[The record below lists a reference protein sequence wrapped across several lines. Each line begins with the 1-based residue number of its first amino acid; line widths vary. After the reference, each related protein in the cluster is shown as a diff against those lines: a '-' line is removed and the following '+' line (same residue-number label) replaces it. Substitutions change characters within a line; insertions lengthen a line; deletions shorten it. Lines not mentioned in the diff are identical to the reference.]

1 MRKKSGRKRCPVTS
15 KRGGGTEG
23 MPEHPPVSSIE
34 DSSGIEKMI
43 RDHERGY
50 IWLEQEWKKN
60 LGIST
65 AGIAVLFL
73 FLLPAGLSL
82 PYYSALFAGAVLAN
96 GIWCFLTYRRKYRDY
111 LEISDCLEELETG
124 SYRRQES
131 LETEKS
137 SQQAASET
145 EKSSQQ
151 AALKTGNSKRR
162 AGGNTLKTG
171 IRSQLQEQM
180 ERVGHA
186 VEVYKK
192 QLEDEKENT
201 KSMITDISHQ
211 LKTPVSALRLSLE
224 LLGDEQI
231 TEEEKREF
239 LERGKQEVEK
249 LNHLM
254 GTLVNLSRLE
264 ADMIRLEPRKAS
276 LKATLIR
283 GVNGIYLK
291 AEEKQIEMEMKEF
304 SDMELLHDP
313 RWTAEAISNVLDNAV
328 KYSPAKSTIRIR
340 VEPMV
345 SYVLIEV
352 EDEGIGIEKS
362 EYPNIFKRFYRGK
375 RPEAEAQEGAGV
387 GLYLVRKIFEEQG
400 GNVCA
405 LPAHGK
411 GTVIR
416 MMLPK
421 NYGSE

>member
-1 MRKKSGRKRCPVTS
+1 
-15 KRGGGTEG
+15 
-23 MPEHPPVSSIE
+23 
-34 DSSGIEKMI
+34 MI
-43 RDHERGY
+43 RDQERGY

-73 FLLPAGLSL
+73 FLLPAGIPL
-82 PYYSALFAGAVLAN
+82 PRYFALFAGAVLAN
-96 GIWCFLTYRRKYRDY
+96 GIWCFLTYRRKYKDY
-111 LEISDCLEELETG
+111 QEISDCLEALETG
-124 SYRRQES
+124 SYEFRMGVD
-131 LETEKS
+131 
-137 SQQAASET
+137 
-145 EKSSQQ
+145 
-151 AALKTGNSKRR
+151 ALKTG
-162 AGGNTLKTG
+162 
-171 IRSQLQEQM
+171 IQPQLREQL

-186 VEVYKK
+186 VEVFKK

-201 KSMITDISHQ
+201 KAMITDISHQ
-211 LKTPVSALRLSLE
+211 LKTPVSALGLSLE
-224 LLGDEQI
+224 LLEDGQV

-264 ADMIRLEPRKAS
+264 ADMIRLKPRNAS

-283 GVNGIYLK
+283 AANGIYLK
-291 AEEKQIEMEMKEF
+291 AEEKKIEIELKEF
-304 SDMELLHDP
+304 IDMDILHDP

-328 KYSPAKSTIRIR
+328 KYSPGGSRIWIR

-345 SYVLIEV
+345 SYVFIEV

-362 EYPNIFKRFYRGK
+362 EYQNIFKRFYRGK
-375 RPEAEAQEGAGV
+375 RPEVEVQEGAGV

-405 LPAHGK
+405 VPAHGR

-421 NYGSE
+421 KYAAGRV

>member
-1 MRKKSGRKRCPVTS
+1 MDVGNGEKINSDGGIESPSHVRSKDCGAIGERKEQSQIRS
-15 KRGGGTEG
+15 ADRG
-23 MPEHPPVSSIE
+23 S
-34 DSSGIEKMI
+34 IEKMI
-43 RDHERGY
+43 RDQERGY

-73 FLLPAGLSL
+73 FLLPAGIPL
-82 PYYSALFAGAVLAN
+82 PRYFALFAGAVLAN
-96 GIWCFLTYRRKYRDY
+96 GIWCFLTYRRKYKDY
-111 LEISDCLEELETG
+111 QEISDCLEALETG
-124 SYRRQES
+124 SYEFS
-131 LETEKS
+131 MGVD
-137 SQQAASET
+137 
-145 EKSSQQ
+145 
-151 AALKTGNSKRR
+151 ALKTG
-162 AGGNTLKTG
+162 
-171 IRSQLQEQM
+171 IQPQLREQL

-186 VEVYKK
+186 VEVFKK

-201 KSMITDISHQ
+201 KAMITDISHQ
-211 LKTPVSALRLSLE
+211 LKTPVSALGLSLE
-224 LLGDEQI
+224 LLEDGQV

-254 GTLVNLSRLE
+254 ETLVNLSRLE
-264 ADMIRLEPRKAS
+264 ADMIRLKPRNAS

-283 GVNGIYLK
+283 AANGIYLK
-291 AEEKQIEMEMKEF
+291 AEEKKIEIELKEF
-304 SDMELLHDP
+304 TDMDILHDP

-328 KYSPAKSTIRIR
+328 KYSPGGSRIWIR

-345 SYVLIEV
+345 SYVFIEV

-362 EYPNIFKRFYRGK
+362 EYQNIFKRFYRGK
-375 RPEAEAQEGAGV
+375 RPEVEVQEGAGV

-405 LPAHGK
+405 VPAHGR

-421 NYGSE
+421 KYAAGRV